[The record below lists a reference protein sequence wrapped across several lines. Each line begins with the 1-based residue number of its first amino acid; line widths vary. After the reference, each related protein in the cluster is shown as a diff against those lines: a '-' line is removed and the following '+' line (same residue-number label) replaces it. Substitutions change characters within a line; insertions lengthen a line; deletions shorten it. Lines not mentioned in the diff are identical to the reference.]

1 MSRPNLSE
9 NELQAAQELMQQM
22 NMGNFENHLNANGDI
37 DEPEDLQEMRRK
49 YNQNRN
55 EQDRKTQER
64 IRRLEAKIQQ
74 LEIENKTSVS

>member
-1 MSRPNLSE
+1 MSRQNMNE

-22 NMGNFENHLNANGDI
+22 NMSSFEDHLNANSDI

-55 EQDRKTQER
+55 EEDRKTQER
-64 IRRLEAKIQQ
+64 IWRLEAKIHQ